1 MKSMDLNNIERNQ
14 LDYFLTDVLPTELSD
29 RFTYIYF
36 YKYLISKNKDIQSM
50 IRHQIKAKN
59 DNNSDILF
67 SGSKSW
73 CSMPLKYTIM
83 KQLHSEREISL
94 LQPIAA
100 VELFL
105 FISTYQKEI
114 LSILDKNAIF
124 SLRYHKR
131 NNELVYKNTKK
142 SVIKYFSDLQSE
154 TDKEVLEQTG

>member
-67 SGSKSW
+67 SGKRIRRNMKTNYSRKNL
-73 CSMPLKYTIM
+73 PLIC
-83 KQLHSEREISL
+83 
-94 LQPIAA
+94 
-100 VELFL
+100 
-105 FISTYQKEI
+105 
-114 LSILDKNAIF
+114 
-124 SLRYHKR
+124 
-131 NNELVYKNTKK
+131 
-142 SVIKYFSDLQSE
+142 
-154 TDKEVLEQTG
+154 

>member
-1 MKSMDLNNIERNQ
+1 MDLNNIEQQQ

-50 IRHQIKAKN
+50 IRHKSRQR

-100 VELFL
+100 VELFCL
-105 FISTYQKEI
+105 LVHIK
-114 LSILDKNAIF
+114 
-124 SLRYHKR
+124 KR
-131 NNELVYKNTKK
+131 FYLY
-142 SVIKYFSDLQSE
+142 
-154 TDKEVLEQTG
+154 